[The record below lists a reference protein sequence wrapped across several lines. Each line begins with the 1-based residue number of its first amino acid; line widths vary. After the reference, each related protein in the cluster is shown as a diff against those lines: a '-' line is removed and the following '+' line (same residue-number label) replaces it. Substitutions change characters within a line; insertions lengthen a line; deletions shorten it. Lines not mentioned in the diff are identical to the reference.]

1 MLSEKE
7 ILGILNSEL
16 TQSLGWDSD
25 ELSAN
30 RKAAWDYFYNRPRG
44 DELDGRSQV
53 QSSDVSDMV
62 EAVLSNLAPILTNET
77 LIQFEAAGEEDEEQA
92 RLEGDFVAYMVGGQN
107 KGFVQILSAIKDAL
121 LLKNGFIKVW
131 VDKTDDTIRYTKP
144 GISEFQIEAELARS
158 GNDRTITVSNT
169 DDNSDGTF
177 DVSFSEH
184 IHTRELVVEAIPPE
198 DLKYSPDMRSQFISD
213 ARFSAE
219 RKLLTRSE
227 LLDMGYPKTQVDE
240 LQAYQT
246 DTSEESRARKQDSN
260 DPAQTTDKSQE
271 VVETWDIH
279 CLIDEEEDGRSLL
292 RHFHITVGEILLDEP
307 VQWIPLATG
316 SPFIVPHRLYGQS
329 IYDKLKQTQ
338 DNKTHGLRQW
348 NDNMRAV
355 NNSRLAYN
363 PLVTT
368 EEDVLATRP
377 GGGIRSKNPS
387 EIVQVITNDMG
398 QSIMASLDYS
408 DKQRGERAGAS
419 LDLQSSQM
427 QLAGQVGN
435 AGAERQISVRE
446 QLAALMTMT
455 LANTLLR
462 ETFLLVHKTLR
473 AFVPG
478 EMSAKL
484 HGKWVKTDPSKWP
497 ERTHLNVSTGLS
509 NGEKQRRSSALNQ
522 VIQAQSG
529 FMQSGL
535 DGILTDP
542 GGMHNAILDWSRA
555 NGLENPEQYWTD
567 PGSEEAQAAGQ
578 AKQQAA
584 EQQRQAEAAAQNQQY
599 EWARNMHTLEQ
610 LIEKYKADIDNQY
623 KYDSDVLDAEIEE
636 AKIVGVAT
644 LDLERAENDFKTKS
658 DDAETKAAATDQA
671 MNQ

>member
-1 MLSEKE
+1 MLKDDE
-7 ILGILNSEL
+7 ILGILNQEL
-16 TQSLGWDSD
+16 TLSLGWDTD
-25 ELSAN
+25 ELVAN

-44 DELDGRSQV
+44 DEIDGRSHV
-53 QSSDVSDMV
+53 QSSDVSDMI

-77 LIQFEAAGEEDEEQA
+77 LIQFEADGEEDEEQA

-107 KGFVQILSAIKDAL
+107 KGFVQIISAVKDSL

-131 VDKTDDTIRYTKP
+131 VLKTDDTIPYKKTDL
-144 GISEFQIEAELARS
+144 SEFQIEAELSRS
-158 GNDRTITVSNT
+158 GNDRTITVADT
-169 DDNSDGTF
+169 DDQGGGKFN
-177 DVSFSEH
+177 VSFVER
-184 IHTRELVVEAIPPE
+184 IHTRELKVEAVPPE
-198 DLKYSPDMRSQFISD
+198 DLKYSPDQRSPFISD
-213 ARFSAE
+213 APFAAE

-227 LLDMGYPKTQVDE
+227 LNAMGYPKETVDE
-240 LQAYQT
+240 LASYQT
-246 DTSEESRARKQDSN
+246 DTSAEARARKDDNQ
-260 DPAQTTDKSQE
+260 DPANTIDKAQQI
-271 VVETWDIH
+271 VETWDIH
-279 CLIDEEEDGRSLL
+279 TLIDEEEDGRALL
-292 RHFHITVGEILLDEP
+292 RHFHITIGKILLDEL
-307 VQWIPLATG
+307 VDWIPLATG

-329 IYDKLKQTQ
+329 IYDKLKSTQ

-355 NNSRLAYN
+355 NNARLAYN

-368 EEDVLATRP
+368 EADVLATRP
-377 GGGIRSKNPS
+377 GGGIRSKNPA
-387 EIVQVITNDMG
+387 EIVQIQTSDMG
-398 QSIMASLDYS
+398 QSIQASLDYA
-408 DKQRGERAGAS
+408 DKMRGERAGAS

-435 AGAERQISVRE
+435 VGAERQISVRE
-446 QLAALMTMT
+446 QLAQLMTMT

-484 HGKWVKTDPSKWP
+484 NGKWVKTDPSKWP
-497 ERTHLNVSTGLS
+497 ERTRLNVTTGLS
-509 NGEKQRRSSALNQ
+509 NGEKQKRSSALNQ

-567 PGSEEAQAAGQ
+567 PASPEAQQAIQSKQEQAQAA
-578 AKQQAA
+578 QQAA
-584 EQQRQAEAAAQNQQY
+584 AAEQEKQY

-610 LIEKYKADIDNQY
+610 LIEKYKADIENQY

-636 AKIVGVAT
+636 AKILGEAT
-644 LDLERAENDFKTKS
+644 LDLERAESDFQGKAT
-658 DDAETKAAATDQA
+658 DAETKAAVTDQA
-671 MNQ
+671 MTQ

>member
-1 MLSEKE
+1 MLSDKE

-16 TQSLGWDSD
+16 TQSLGWDTD
-25 ELSAN
+25 ELTAN
-30 RKAAWDYFYNRPRG
+30 RKAAWDYFYNRARG
-44 DELDGRSQV
+44 DEIEGRSHV

-92 RLEGDFVAYMVGGQN
+92 RLESDFVAYMVGGQN

-131 VDKTDDTIRYTKP
+131 VDKVDDTIRYTKA
-144 GISEFQIEAELARS
+144 GISEFQIEAELSRS

-169 DDNSDGTF
+169 DDNADGTF
-177 DVSFSEH
+177 DVSFSEY

-227 LLDMGYPKTQVDE
+227 LLAMGYPKTQVDE
-240 LQAYQT
+240 LGAYQT
-246 DTSEESRARKQDSN
+246 DTSEEARARKEDSN

-271 VVETWDIH
+271 IIETWDIH
-279 CLIDEEEDGRSLL
+279 ALIDEEEDGRSLL
-292 RHFHITVGEILLDEP
+292 RHYHITVGEILLNET

-338 DNKTHGLRQW
+338 DTKTHGLRQW
-348 NDNMRAV
+348 NDNMRRV
-355 NNSRLAYN
+355 NNARLAYN
-363 PLVTT
+363 PNVTT
-368 EEDVLATRP
+368 EADVLDSRP
-377 GGGIRSKNPS
+377 GGGVRSKNPA
-387 EIVQVITNDMG
+387 EIVQIATNDMG
-398 QSIMASLDYS
+398 QSIQAALDYA

-435 AGAERQISVRE
+435 VGAERQISVRE

-462 ETFLLVHKTLR
+462 ETFLLVHRTLR

-509 NGEKQRRSSALNQ
+509 TGEKQRRSSALNQ

-567 PGSEEAQAAGQ
+567 PASPEAQAAGQ
-578 AKQQAA
+578 AKQQQAQQQAAA
-584 EQQRQAEAAAQNQQY
+584 EKAAADQQY

-610 LIEKYKADIDNQY
+610 LIEKYKADIENQY

-636 AKIVGVAT
+636 AKILGEAT

-658 DDAETKAAATDQA
+658 NDAETKAAATDQA